1 MKAIP
6 CKIRH
11 YATALAAVAAMGMS
25 AQSGKAAIY
34 TWVGTGNNYR
44 NASYFTP
51 NGNFGAGDLVV
62 FNESSYVWAG
72 PGQSGAA
79 THNVGAMISTGN
91 TGATQ
96 TIQPLNT
103 AGATVLVFAGYDYEI
118 NGENVRLLIGTFGT
132 DNFSFT
138 KRTGSLDFKLA
149 LSTNGVVYANADTT
163 VRVGNM
169 IIEQGGSYSITK
181 RGEGVLWIGDSYA
194 GDNNTFSGGL
204 ILEEG
209 ILKTQYSSSAEGG
222 VLIQS
227 PFGTGT
233 LTLRGG
239 AIETTTTNSR
249 TYHNS
254 VALDGSV
261 RFGTDPATSSAGWGN
276 MTISD
281 AGGGETRLLSNST
294 LEVNNHVSW
303 GQNIK
308 GNYSLTKEGTGYL
321 VFSANG
327 TNYEYTGNTYVNKG
341 GVVVNGNLVNSQVV
355 VNNGGTL
362 SGLGSIYQN
371 VTVNAGGVLSPGFY
385 SVHATGENKTAGTLT
400 LYGNLTMEAGSTL
413 RFHIGSTAAASDSIY
428 TQGSV
433 VFDNVTLD
441 IRLTGVI
448 AEGAKYVL
456 IQNDGFDPITG
467 SLLYNGNPLA
477 DGSIFHVVT
486 DAYSQTFQ
494 LFYNYTD
501 VDIINSL
508 VIVAVPEASSA
519 TMIGGGF
526 LALLGYLGVRRKHL

>member
-62 FNESSYVWAG
+62 FNESSYQWAG

-96 TIQPLNT
+96 TIQPLNS

-118 NGENVRLLIGTFGT
+118 NGENVRLLVGTFGS
-132 DNFSFT
+132 DSFHFT
-138 KRTGSLDFKLA
+138 KRSDSLDFKLA
-149 LSTNGVVYANADTT
+149 LGTNGVVYANAGTT
-163 VRVGNM
+163 IRLGNM
-169 IIEQGGSYSITK
+169 ITEQGGSYSITK

-194 GDNNTFSGGL
+194 GANNTFSGGL

-209 ILKTQYSSSAEGG
+209 ILKTQFSSSAEDG
-222 VLIQS
+222 VMTQS
-227 PFGTGT
+227 PFGTGI

-239 AIETTTTNSR
+239 AIETTTTNPR
-249 TYHNS
+249 TYHNA
-254 VALDGSV
+254 VDLDGSV
-261 RFGTDPATSSAGWGN
+261 RFGTDRATSSAGWGN
-276 MTISD
+276 MTISG
-281 AGGGETRLLSNST
+281 AAGGETRLLSNST
-294 LEVNNHVSW
+294 LEVYNHLSW

-308 GNYSLTKEGTGYL
+308 GDYSLTKEGTGYL